1 MPLLFLSLVGLGLFR
16 PKLLRKL
23 FGQIEPL
30 QIVRSKPVEVD
41 YGRPVEAA
49 YFKPAEA
56 AYVKPP
62 EVEPA
67 RPRWAEISGEEMVAR
82 SQQMARAEQSAKSEQ
97 LKWRA
102 PPPSTQQAAPV
113 FGRRRT

>member
-30 QIVRSKPVEVD
+30 EIVRSKPVEVD
-41 YGRPVEAA
+41 YGRPVEA
-49 YFKPAEA
+49 YVKPPEA
-56 AYVKPP
+56 AYVKPA

-67 RPRWAEISGEEMVAR
+67 RPRWADISGEEMVAR

-102 PPPSTQQAAPV
+102 PPPNPQQAAPV